1 MTPSP
6 SLFLDANVLYASLLR
21 DLLLRLAAEGVCR
34 VHWSAEV
41 QQEWCTHLMAAGYSE
56 AVLTRTQLRMNAAF
70 PRAQVEGYQ
79 ALISQ
84 LMLPDPA
91 DRHVLAAVVHAGV
104 GVLVTFNLKDF
115 PADTLARYGVVPLH
129 PDVLLT
135 RLLKQAPD
143 GCGLALG
150 KLVASLKSPP
160 MTLGDIAAAL
170 EKLQMPQSA
179 GQLRAR
185 FGE

>member
-1 MTPSP
+1 MTPPP

-41 QQEWCTHLMAAGYSE
+41 QQEWCTHLIAAGYSE
-56 AVLTRTQLRMNAAF
+56 AVLARTQMRMNAAF
-70 PRAQVEGYQ
+70 PQAQVEGHQ

-84 LMLPDPA
+84 LTLPDPA
-91 DRHVLAAVVHAGV
+91 DRHVLAAALHAGV
-104 GVLVTFNLKDF
+104 SILVTFNLRDF

-135 RLLKQAPD
+135 TLLKQAPD
-143 GCGLALG
+143 GCELALG
-150 KLVASLKSPP
+150 RLIASLKSPP

-170 EKLQMPQSA
+170 ENLQMPQSA

-185 FGE
+185 FSG